1 MVGLGPRYVCSLD
14 IASCFLCLVSLCAL
28 KCVMK
33 VDNSW
38 IVVQAGLKMEAL

>member
-1 MVGLGPRYVCSLD
+1 MRAPWILLLF
-14 IASCFLCLVSLCAL
+14 FLCLVSLCAL

-38 IVVQAGLKMEAL
+38 IVVQAILKMDAL

>member
-1 MVGLGPRYVCSLD
+1 MVGLGPRYACSLD
-14 IASCFLCLVSLCAL
+14 IASYFLCLVSLCAL
-28 KCVMK
+28 KYVMK

>member
-1 MVGLGPRYVCSLD
+1 MVGLGPRYACSLD
-14 IASCFLCLVSLCAL
+14 LASCFLCLVSFCAL

-33 VDNSW
+33 VDCSW